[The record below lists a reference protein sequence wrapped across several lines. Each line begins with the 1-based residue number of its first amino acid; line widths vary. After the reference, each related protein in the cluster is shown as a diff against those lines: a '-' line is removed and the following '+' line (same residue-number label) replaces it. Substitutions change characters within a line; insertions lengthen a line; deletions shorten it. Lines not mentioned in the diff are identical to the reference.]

1 MKIALKSKT
10 ETVLHDIQP
19 SVLKPDEIRIKINAC
34 GICGTD
40 IHSDNDELQPF
51 GHEMAGEII
60 EVGTHVNKFK
70 VGQNV
75 MIESATPCG
84 RCNNCRDAR
93 QELCTDIQSFFFSG
107 NFGMAETCAVPA
119 VCAILCEDLP
129 ADVATLSE
137 PLGVAIDLFRLAEI
151 NTRSNVLVMGAGP
164 IGLMAAALAKRA
176 GSRRVFISDF
186 KSRVGRVAA
195 AKKIGVDAY
204 VDPIEPGI
212 EKFDFGCQIDRIML
226 TSPPPTMPGAF
237 NLACKGAIISFIGIG
252 HGDAAFCKF
261 DVNAFHFKKLQ
272 LRASFASPALY
283 GAMALDYLR
292 EGVIDSNTLISHRFA
307 ITDIAKAM
315 DVAKNDPTAVKV
327 IVQP

>member
-10 ETVLHDIQP
+10 EIVLKEIEP
-19 SVLKPDEIRIKINAC
+19 PVLKPDEIRIKVKAA

-40 IHSDNDELQPF
+40 LHSDNEDLQPF

-60 EVGTHVNKFK
+60 ELGSHATSFK
-70 VGQNV
+70 IGQQV

-84 RCNNCRDAR
+84 RCDNCRDTR
-93 QELCTDIQSFFFSG
+93 QELCTNIQSFFFSG
-107 NFGMAETCAVPA
+107 KFGMAETCAVPVA
-119 VCAILCEDLP
+119 CAILCEGLP

-137 PLGVAIDLFRLAEI
+137 PLGVAIDMFRLAEI

-176 GSRRVFISDF
+176 GARRVFVSDF
-186 KSRVGRVAA
+186 KSRTARLEAA
-195 AKKIGVDAY
+195 EKIGVDGFIDAGEGS
-204 VDPIEPGI
+204 VQDS
-212 EKFDFGCQIDRIML
+212 DFGCQIDRIMV
-226 TSPPPTMPGAF
+226 TSPPPTLNNAF
-237 NLACKGAIISFIGIG
+237 ALATKSAIISFIGIG
-252 HGDAAFCKF
+252 HGDAAYCNF

-272 LRASFASPALY
+272 LRASFASPALF

-292 EGVIDSNTLISHRFA
+292 EGVIDGEALISHRFNL
-307 ITDIAKAM
+307 DQIAEAM
-315 DVAKNDPTAVKV
+315 DVALNDPTAIKV